1 VILTQAS
8 SEFTTAPRS
17 AIRDPLS
24 RLKLALGVVMQ
35 SKLAQRLARQPEGGK
50 AEAVE
55 RGNFVALQFA
65 SSGCDSDV

>member
-1 VILTQAS
+1 
-8 SEFTTAPRS
+8 
-17 AIRDPLS
+17 
-24 RLKLALGVVMQ
+24 MQ